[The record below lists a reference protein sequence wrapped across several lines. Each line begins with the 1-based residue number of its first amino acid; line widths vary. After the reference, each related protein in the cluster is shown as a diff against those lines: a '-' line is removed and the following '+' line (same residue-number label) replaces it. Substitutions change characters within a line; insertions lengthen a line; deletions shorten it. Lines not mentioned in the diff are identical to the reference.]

1 VPNPRLQQIVL
12 SNYSEAETLSGRE
25 LRELSRLLGLSR
37 HDVEKLLD
45 ELAKNE
51 ARYRGLSQSA
61 MIRDASMALAG
72 TATLWRALGSA
83 TRDIVSSAV
92 EIGWS
97 SGLRATEAIAAHM
110 GQTLSAAPMSMLDA
124 LRSNAIPFAD
134 AQTRAI
140 EARIRGELVRGLL
153 NKESVKAISNR
164 MIGAGLG
171 TEGTVWS
178 SAMAR
183 AETTIRAEVSRA
195 YHTALTSRFAD
206 VDWITGYQIMTQPEG
221 EWPCANC
228 APYHGRYFEKGTE
241 PMLPFHPRCRCIAL
255 AVTGK
260 YGTYDL

>member
-12 SNYSEAETLSGRE
+12 SNYSEAETLSNRE

-45 ELAKNE
+45 ELARNE
-51 ARYRGLSQSA
+51 ARYRGLSQGA

-72 TATLWRALGSA
+72 TSMLWRALQGA

-110 GQTLSAAPMSMLDA
+110 GQTLGTAPMSMLDA

-178 SAMAR
+178 SAMKRAEATIRTETAR
-183 AETTIRAEVSRA
+183 A
-195 YHTALTSRFAD
+195 YNTAMTSRFAN
-206 VDWITGYQIMTQPEG
+206 VDWITGYQYLTQPEG
-221 EWPCANC
+221 EWPCSRC
-228 APYHGRYFEKGTE
+228 EPYHGQFFPKGTE
-241 PMLPFHPRCRCIAL
+241 PMLPLHVNCRCL
-255 AVTGK
+255 LLPTTQK